1 MARGRTLIAF
11 LCCAAS
17 LCSGQTQPHT
27 AHKTPASPDVFLITI
42 DTLRSDHVG
51 CYGDKQIETPAIDS
65 LARDGI
71 RFANAFTASTITNT
85 AHGSILTGL
94 YPSEHGMLDF
104 GSPLRPGVVTIAQA
118 LKRRGYATAAFI
130 GAIILDS
137 KTLAPGLDRGF
148 DFYDNF
154 PESAVAKISRYKKVE
169 RRGMDVVHRAEK
181 WVVAHPRSARPR
193 FVWVHLYDP
202 HDPYDPPPPYRQKYA
217 GRLYDG
223 EIAYADGALGEF
235 LRFLKSQQ
243 DYAPSLLVLTG
254 DHGEGLGEHG
264 EDTHGLFLYDSTTHI
279 PMLIKLPWSP
289 AGAGP
294 MKTSGIVVEQQ
305 VRTVDILPSILDITH
320 TPLTHSDGASLEP
333 LWAERKDADRASIAE
348 TDYPL
353 RFGWS
358 PLKSVRVDEK
368 KYIEAPRPEFYEL
381 KSDPGESKNLYAPW
395 EQSVQQLRAVLADYR
410 EKVKNNAPSPGS
422 ISPQQ
427 VAELK
432 AIGYWGN
439 DRGSTTAPEATLLP
453 DPKDKIHVQNALH
466 IAMLAEE
473 DGRIAQS
480 QAAYEQALKLD
491 PESPVALSQLG
502 ELDLKQH
509 EYQRAAEL
517 LAHAGQLRPDA
528 ATALNEGKARY
539 QLGDLEGAR
548 KALEASLTLSSG
560 QYDARFLLGQVYTGL
575 KEWPKAQDEL
585 EAAIFLDGKQ
595 PEARTALAR
604 VLLEEHQP
612 QQALEQ
618 LRSASR
624 FSPASVEIH
633 NLIAQAQRELDHKE

>member
-1 MARGRTLIAF
+1 MARGWAFIAF
-11 LCCAAS
+11 VCAAAS
-17 LCSGQTQPHT
+17 FCSGQ
-27 AHKTPASPDVFLITI
+27 KTSQRRINSPNRPDVFLVTI
-42 DTLRSDHVG
+42 DTLRSDHVR

-65 LARDGI
+65 LAHDGI

-85 AHGSILTGL
+85 AHASILTGL
-94 YPSEHGMLDF
+94 YPSEHGVLDF
-104 GSPLRPGVVTIAQA
+104 GSPLRPGIVTIAQA
-118 LKRRGYATAAFI
+118 LQQDGYATAAFI

-137 KTLAPGLDRGF
+137 RTLAPGLDRGF

-154 PESAVAKISRYKKVE
+154 PESVAAKVSRYKKVE
-169 RRGMDVVHRAEK
+169 RRGMDVVRRAEK
-181 WVVAHPRSARPR
+181 WMLAHPRGAKPR

-202 HDPYDPPPPYRQKYA
+202 HDPYDPPAPFRQKYA

-223 EIAYADGALGEF
+223 EIAYADSALGEF
-235 LRFLKSQQ
+235 LRFLKTQQ
-243 DYAPSLLVLTG
+243 DYAPSLIVLSG
-254 DHGEGLGEHG
+254 DHGEGLGQHG

-279 PMLIKLPWSP
+279 PMLVKLPASSS
-289 AGAGP
+289 
-294 MKTSGIVVEQQ
+294 KGIVVEPQ
-305 VRTVDILPSILDITH
+305 VRTVDILPTILEVTH
-320 TPLTHSDGASLEP
+320 TPAPRTEGASLEP
-333 LWAERKDADRASIAE
+333 LWLEPHNGTTAATQRIAIAE

-358 PLKSVRVDEK
+358 PLKSVRMSDE
-368 KYIEAPRPEFYEL
+368 KYIEAPRPEFYDL
-381 KSDPGESKNLYAPW
+381 KSDPGENKNLYAPW
-395 EQSVQQLRAVLADYR
+395 EQSVQQLRSMLADYR
-410 EKVKNNAPSPGS
+410 EKVKSNAPSPGA

-491 PESPVALSQLG
+491 PDSPVALSQLG

-509 EYQRAAEL
+509 EYQRASEL
-517 LAHAGQLRPDA
+517 LARAGQFRPDA

-548 KALEASLTLSSG
+548 KALEASLALSTG
-560 QYDARFLLGQVYTGL
+560 QYDARYLLGQVYAGL
-575 KEWPKAQDEL
+575 KQWPKAQDEL

-595 PEARTALAR
+595 PQARTALAR
-604 VLLEEHQP
+604 VLLQEHQP
-612 QQALEQ
+612 QQAIEQ
-618 LRSASR
+618 LRSASKLG
-624 FSPASVEIH
+624 FASPEI
-633 NLIAQAQRELDHKE
+633 NDLIAQAQRELDHKK

>member
-1 MARGRTLIAF
+1 M
-11 LCCAAS
+11 
-17 LCSGQTQPHT
+17 
-27 AHKTPASPDVFLITI
+27 
-42 DTLRSDHVG
+42 
-51 CYGDKQIETPAIDS
+51 DS

-71 RFANAFTASTITNT
+71 RFSNAFTASTITNT

-94 YPSEHGMLDF
+94 YPSEHGVLDF

-118 LKRRGYATAAFI
+118 LKQRGYATAAFI

-154 PESAVAKISRYKKVE
+154 PETVVANISRYKKVE

-181 WVVAHPRSARPR
+181 WLVAHPRGARPR

-202 HDPYDPPPPYRQKYA
+202 HDPYDPPPAYRQKYA

-223 EIAYADGALGEF
+223 EIAYADSALGEF
-235 LRFLKSQQ
+235 LRFVKSQQ
-243 DYAPSLLVLTG
+243 DYVSSLLVLTG

-279 PMLIKLPWSP
+279 PMLIKLPWSSP
-289 AGAGP
+289 AGPGP
-294 MKTSGIVVEQQ
+294 MKIRGIVVEQQ
-305 VRTVDILPSILDITH
+305 VRTVDILPTILDITH

-333 LWAERKDADRASIAE
+333 LWAKRNDADRASIAE

-358 PLKSVRVDEK
+358 PLKSVRVEEK

-480 QAAYEQALKLD
+480 QAAYEQALNLD
-491 PESPVALSQLG
+491 PDSPVALSQLG

-509 EYQRAAEL
+509 EYRRAAEL

-560 QYDARFLLGQVYTGL
+560 QYAARYLLGQVYAGL
-575 KEWPKAQDEL
+575 KQWPKAQDEF
-585 EAAIFLDGKQ
+585 EAAVFLDGKQ

-618 LRSASR
+618 LRSASK
-624 FSPASVEIH
+624 FNPASPEIR
-633 NLIAQAQRELDHKE
+633 NLIAQAQHALDHQQ